1 VILIKE
7 IYKYERSINISYID
21 IKTEISDINKRN
33 IENEKR
39 ENKWKQIGKRKIIQ
53 IEDKKKWNKKN
64 KNKRNKWRVWYI
76 YLAYLSKI

>member
-39 ENKWKQIGKRKIIQ
+39 ENK
-53 IEDKKKWNKKN
+53 
-64 KNKRNKWRVWYI
+64 
-76 YLAYLSKI
+76 